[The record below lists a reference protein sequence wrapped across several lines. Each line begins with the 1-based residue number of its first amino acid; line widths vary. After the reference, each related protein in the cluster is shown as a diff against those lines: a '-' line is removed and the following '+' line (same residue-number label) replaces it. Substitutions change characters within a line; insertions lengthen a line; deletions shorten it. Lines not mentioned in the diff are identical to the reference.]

1 MYPLHVHMW
10 IPYLPSRILYVM
22 HLVWEKH
29 AFKCV
34 SYPGGIL
41 VLIFPWCCY
50 VPFLK
55 RMAKCRVQ
63 GVTMKKWPFTNVK
76 FNRNSTSVKCTLSTI
91 QVQYQQK
98 CKNDISASTITMAF
112 EVGKRQP
119 IFSRNFLFFATL
131 ASKMVLHLFF
141 CEFFLDFL
149 ICTDT
154 VQLGEGMESR

>member
-112 EVGKRQP
+112 EVGKEAANFFPQFF
-119 IFSRNFLFFATL
+119 IFCNSRFEDGIT
-131 ASKMVLHLFF
+131 SFF